1 MKIDMR
7 KLKRNFE
14 RYEKQA
20 AETDVDR
27 TARNQREQR
36 IDDLKREAHGF
47 KTDDPEWEMR
57 FYSGGM

>member
-7 KLKRNFE
+7 KLKRDYE

-20 AETDVDR
+20 AETYIDR
-27 TARNQREQR
+27 SARNQREQR

-47 KTDDPEWEMR
+47 NKHDPEWELR
-57 FYSGGM
+57 LYCGGM